1 MVLARTRED
10 AIVELDQVGNAENCP
25 ITPMRTFQIQF
36 ALTDRGDLSLEGF
49 GEGTKEEIVSFAYPL
64 LDKALADA
72 YEDET
77 AESDEGLAPNRRAA
91 IARAVEREHDRIAL
105 EEAAIADPRTELGRD
120 IKSRTDMPTVLVD
133 RLVRQGTTK
142 TLKNFKGRG
151 KPS

>member
-1 MVLARTRED
+1 MYR
-10 AIVELDQVGNAENCP
+10 QVGNAENCP
-25 ITPMRTFQIQF
+25 IAPMRTFQIQF

-49 GEGTKEEIVSFAYPL
+49 GEGTKEEIVSLAYPL

-91 IARAVEREHDRIAL
+91 IAQAVEQERDRIAL

-120 IKSRTDMPTVLVD
+120 IWISALSAVSRGDPRCAVPGGVGP
-133 RLVRQGTTK
+133 VA
-142 TLKNFKGRG
+142 
-151 KPS
+151 

>member
-1 MVLARTRED
+1 MPLFLCRWPNGECSVVLARTRDD

-25 ITPMRTFQIQF
+25 IAPMRTFQMLF

-49 GEGTKEEIVSFAYPL
+49 GEGTKEEIVSLAYPL

-91 IARAVEREHDRIAL
+91 IAQAVEQERDRIAL
-105 EEAAIADPRTELGRD
+105 EEAAITDPRTELGRD
-120 IKSRTDMPTVLVD
+120 IL
-133 RLVRQGTTK
+133 
-142 TLKNFKGRG
+142 N
-151 KPS
+151 